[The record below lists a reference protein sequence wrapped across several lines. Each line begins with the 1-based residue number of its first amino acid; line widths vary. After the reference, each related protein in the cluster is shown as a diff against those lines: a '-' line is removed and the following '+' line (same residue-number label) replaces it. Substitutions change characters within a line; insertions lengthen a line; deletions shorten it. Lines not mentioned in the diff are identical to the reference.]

1 MQITKNEWTPL
12 FLNLKSKVSGEGRK
26 RLLFQLI
33 GDLQDVT
40 MLNFGETGIA
50 RPEEWQELTPKYA
63 DAKKGGNRTPNL
75 ILKGNLINSF
85 QHSVEENKA
94 TLTNSAP
101 YADEHQFGAKYK
113 NLPARPYYPVDQSGE
128 NLTPFAE
135 ERLAQI
141 VEEHF
146 KT

>member
-1 MQITKNEWTPL
+1 M
-12 FLNLKSKVSGEGRK
+12 
-26 RLLFQLI
+26 LFQLI

-40 MLNFGETGIA
+40 MMNFGETGIA
-50 RPEEWQELTPKYA
+50 RPEEWEELKERYA
-63 DAKKGGNRTPNL
+63 REKKGGNQTPTL
-75 ILKGNLINSF
+75 ILSGNMLNSF
-85 QHSVEENKA
+85 KHSVNENKA

-135 ERLAQI
+135 ERLVKI

-146 KT
+146 KV